1 MKQLLSKIMGN
12 IVKVFTCDPFPVRTT
27 LKTRTMKRTKKKEE
41 LKAELMKSKTFY
53 ELLRYFQIYE
63 IDTNDRDFKDVLA
76 DYIIY
81 NEAPDD
87 VKVLGLDEEHYRICS
102 ECGKVMVEGYCID
115 NGMDYYCSDEC
126 LHKHMSQD
134 EFDALYNDGRGD
146 SYWTSWID

>member
-1 MKQLLSKIMGN
+1 
-12 IVKVFTCDPFPVRTT
+12 
-27 LKTRTMKRTKKKEE
+27 MKRTKKKEE

-53 ELLRYFQIYE
+53 ELLRYLQIYE
-63 IDTNDRDFKDVLA
+63 IDTNGRDFKDVLA

-81 NEAPDD
+81 NEAPND

-115 NGMDYYCSDEC
+115 NGLDYYCSDEC
-126 LHKHMSQD
+126 LHKNMTQK
-134 EFDALYNDGRGD
+134 EFDALYDEGRGN

>member
-1 MKQLLSKIMGN
+1 
-12 IVKVFTCDPFPVRTT
+12 
-27 LKTRTMKRTKKKEE
+27 MKRTKKKEE

-53 ELLRYFQIYE
+53 ELLRYLQIYE
-63 IDTNDRDFKDVLA
+63 IDTNGREFKDVLA

-81 NEAPDD
+81 NEVPND

-126 LHKHMSQD
+126 LHKNMTQK
-134 EFDALYNDGRGD
+134 EFDALYDEGRGN